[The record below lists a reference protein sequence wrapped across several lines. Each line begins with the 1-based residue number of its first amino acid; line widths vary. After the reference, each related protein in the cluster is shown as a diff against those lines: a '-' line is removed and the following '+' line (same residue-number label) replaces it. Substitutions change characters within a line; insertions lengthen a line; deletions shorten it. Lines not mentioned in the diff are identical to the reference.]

1 MSFDNGRRPN
11 DPNFDPLTAPIWDL
25 SNEDDVLLAPA
36 FADYGLPDLSIPRA
50 IPRPPDV
57 DQILRGEYTGWVPVI
72 KVGETLEQAENRVAN
87 VPLAVE
93 SQEFGFELQVESF
106 NVVQPLT
113 VPRDFIVTPV
123 AVPVSTPVPTPE
135 PIHLPAPEPVH
146 VQVPEQVTPQ
156 KISADDFAQTF
167 DTSKWLSDDEAV
179 ATRPS
184 TDSSHKA
191 DANVIEGSQNES
203 AHSLEL
209 VIMRDEIQDLR
220 ARLDA
225 SQKLMEEM
233 MHKFANLAEL
243 ALKSRFN

>member
-1 MSFDNGRRPN
+1 MSFDNGKRP
-11 DPNFDPLTAPIWDL
+11 DEPNFDPLTAPIWDL

-57 DQILRGEYTGWVPVI
+57 DQILRGEYTGWIPVI
-72 KVGETLEQAENRVAN
+72 KTGESLVEAQARLEN

-93 SQEFGFELQVESF
+93 SEEFGFEIQVESF
-106 NVVQPLT
+106 PVSQPLT
-113 VPRDFIVTPV
+113 MPRNLVVPETVVSPEPV
-123 AVPVSTPVPTPE
+123 VQAPE
-135 PIHLPAPEPVH
+135 PIELPE
-146 VQVPEQVTPQ
+146 
-156 KISADDFAQTF
+156 KSLDDFAQTF
-167 DTSKWLSDDEAV
+167 DTSNWLSDDEAV

-184 TDSSHKA
+184 VKTSQDTQ
-191 DANVIEGSQNES
+191 ANVVDSEQSDS
-203 AHSLEL
+203 THSLEL